1 MMTSKRQEW
10 TSNIRGLRKHPNDEF
25 YSTPEFVEDF
35 FDKLFADPRV
45 KPMLKGSIVC
55 CPCDTDES
63 EFPKWLRAHQEELG
77 IKEVWN
83 FVDYYNSKVLE
94 ADFIITNPP
103 FHGLNDW
110 LKWLCYKG
118 KKWAVV
124 KGSVTP
130 WIFGLVFYKDP
141 PEISYWKAG
150 RWMFNRPEG
159 IAPSSVDVC
168 YISNFSNYEFAKEE
182 PTRLTI
188 NTDPEYHPAVYEI
201 KEGSMASRMFDA
213 PVYFIENP
221 KKNGVPP
228 DAKFVA
234 LPTLFEMNHIE
245 GWVRVA
251 LSGGFSTNMM
261 VNGKHPF
268 SRIVWMK
275 EPDSFARL
283 VYGGGTP
290 Q

>member
-1 MMTSKRQEW
+1 MSKRQEW
-10 TSNIRGLRKHPNDEF
+10 TVKARALRENPNDEF

-45 KPMLKGSIVC
+45 TLKGSIVC

-83 FVDYYNSKVLE
+83 FVDYYNAKVLE

-103 FHGLNDW
+103 FHGVNDW
-110 LKWLCYKG
+110 LRWLCVKG

-124 KGSVTP
+124 KGIASPCV
-130 WIFGLVFYKDP
+130 FGIRYKDP
-141 PEISYWKAG
+141 PGISYWYAG
-150 RWMFNRPEG
+150 RWTFNRPEG
-159 IAPSSVDVC
+159 IAPSSADVC
-168 YISNFSNYEFAKEE
+168 YVSNFSNYEFAKEQ

-188 NTDPEYHPAVYEI
+188 NTDPKYHPPVYEF
-201 KEGSMASRMFDA
+201 KEGNTASRMFDA

-221 KKNGVPP
+221 KKTGVPP

-234 LPTLFEMNHIE
+234 LPTHFELNHIE
-245 GWVRVA
+245 GWVKVY
-251 LSGGFSTNMM
+251 LTSGAEGK
-261 VNGKHPF
+261 VNGKVQF
-268 SRIVWMK
+268 QRIIWMK

-283 VYGGGTP
+283 VYGGTP

>member
-1 MMTSKRQEW
+1 MSRKEW
-10 TSNIRGLRKHPNDEF
+10 ADKARALRCNPNDEF

-35 FDKLFADPRV
+35 FDKLFCDPRV
-45 KPMLKGSIVC
+45 KPMLKGAIVC

-63 EFPKWLRAHQEELG
+63 EFPKWLRSHQEELG

-83 FVDYYNSKVLE
+83 FVDYYNAKVLE

-103 FHGLNDW
+103 FHRVTDW
-110 LKWLCYKG
+110 LRWLCRRG

-124 KGSVTP
+124 RGIVSP
-130 WIFGLVFYKDP
+130 WIFGTLFFKDP
-141 PEISYWKAG
+141 PEISYWYAG
-150 RWMFNRPEG
+150 RWMFNRPDG
-159 IAPSSVDVC
+159 MAPSSVDVC
-168 YISNFSNYEFAKEE
+168 YVSNFSDYDFAKEE

-188 NTDPEYHPAVYEI
+188 NTDPEYHPAVYEFN
-201 KEGSMASRMFDA
+201 EGNRTSRMFDA

-234 LPTLFEMNHIE
+234 LPTLFELNHIV
-245 GWVRVA
+245 GWVKVY
-251 LSGGFSTNMM
+251 LTNGGEGK
-261 VNGKHPF
+261 VNGKITF
-268 SRIVWMK
+268 QRIIWMK

-283 VYGGGTP
+283 VYGKEGNPTL
-290 Q
+290 

>member
-1 MMTSKRQEW
+1 MS
-10 TSNIRGLRKHPNDEF
+10 RKDWIDSILHLKTNANDEF

-35 FDKLFADPRV
+35 MDKLLADPRV
-45 KPMLKGSIVC
+45 KPMLKGAIVC

-83 FVDYYNSKVLE
+83 FVDYYNAKVLE

-103 FHGLNDW
+103 FHRVNNW
-110 LKWLCYKG
+110 LRWLCVKG

-124 KGSVTP
+124 KGTTYP
-130 WIFGLVFYKDP
+130 WIFGIVYKDP

-150 RWMFNRPEG
+150 RWMFNRPDG
-159 IAPSSVDVC
+159 MAPSSVDVC
-168 YISNFSNYEFAKEE
+168 YISNFSDYEFAKEE

-188 NTDPEYHPAVYEI
+188 NTDPDYHPVVYEFT
-201 KEGSMASRMFDA
+201 EGSTPSRMFDA
-213 PVYFIENP
+213 PVYFIDNP

-245 GWVRVA
+245 GWVKVW
-251 LSGGFSTNMM
+251 LSNGNAGK
-261 VNGKHPF
+261 VNGKVPF
-268 SRIVWMK
+268 SRIIWMK

-283 VYGGGTP
+283 VYEEVKPTLK
-290 Q
+290 

>member
-1 MMTSKRQEW
+1 MNKRQEW
-10 TSNIRGLRKHPNDEF
+10 VAKVQALKCNPNDEF

-110 LKWLCYKG
+110 LKWLCVKG

-124 KGSVTP
+124 KGITGHVVYRSGT
-130 WIFGLVFYKDP
+130 LVRDP
-141 PEISYWKAG
+141 AEISYWKAG
-150 RWMFNRPEG
+150 RWMFNRPDG
-159 IAPSSVDVC
+159 MSPSSVDVC
-168 YISNFSNYEFAKEE
+168 YVSNFSNYEVAKKE

-188 NTDPEYHPAVYEI
+188 NTDPEYHPAVYEF
-201 KEGSMASRMFDA
+201 KEGSTASKMFDA

-245 GWVRVA
+245 GWIKVG
-251 LSGGFSTNMM
+251 LTQGNNGK
-261 VNGKHPF
+261 VNGKIPF
-268 SRIVWMK
+268 ERIIWMK
-275 EPDSFARL
+275 ELDSFARL